1 MTYPPIPSIKYLCNG
16 RAPLAALCLA
26 TFAGHSIAQTLATS
40 MRPTLS
46 NATVGKARATLIAEG
61 LESPWAMAWL
71 PPVAG
76 SAVPRVLVT
85 ERAGRMRIVTM
96 EGKVGEPLKGVP
108 KVHAVN
114 QGGLL
119 DVVASPQF
127 ASNRTIFFSYAE
139 PSSEGAR
146 TAVAVAALGDD
157 GLHNVKVIFGQ
168 TDRVS
173 GGHHFGSRIAIA
185 NDGSLFITTGERYSE
200 KAKSQSLESHLGKV
214 IHITA
219 TGDIPANNPF
229 AKTASGLKEIWS
241 YGHRNMQG
249 AAIHPVTG
257 ALWTHEHGPR
267 GGDELNIPR
276 AGKNYGWPI
285 IGYGIDYSGAKLHD
299 SAIKEGMEQPIHYWV
314 PSIAP
319 SGMAFYT
326 STKFPEW
333 KNSLFIG
340 ALAGQHLARLTLD
353 GDRVIAEEKLL
364 TELGQR
370 IRDVRQGPDGYV
382 YVLTDDRNGK
392 LYRIAPN

>member
-1 MTYPPIPSIKYLCNG
+1 MRSKIN
-16 RAPLAALCLA
+16 PLKRIVPCVALCLA
-26 TFAGHSIAQTLATS
+26 AFADQSIAQPPTVGN
-40 MRPTLS
+40 RPTLS
-46 NATVGKARATLIAEG
+46 NATVGQARATLVAEG

-76 SAVPRVLVT
+76 STTARVLVT

-96 EGKVGEPLKGVP
+96 DGNVGEPLKGVP

-119 DVVASPQF
+119 DVVLSPQF

-139 PSSEGAR
+139 PSNEGAR
-146 TAVAVAALGDD
+146 TVVARAELADV
-157 GLHNVKVIFGQ
+157 GLQNVTVIFGQ
-168 TDRVS
+168 NDRVS
-173 GGHHFGSRIAIA
+173 GGLHFGSRIAIA
-185 NDGSLFITTGERYSE
+185 NDGTLFVTTGERYSE
-200 KAKSQSLESHLGKV
+200 KAKAQSLNSHLGKV

-219 TGDIPANNPF
+219 NGEVPADNPY
-229 AKTASGLKEIWS
+229 AKTANGLKEIWS
-241 YGHRNMQG
+241 FGHRNLQG
-249 AAIHPVTG
+249 AAINPATG

-276 AGKNYGWPI
+276 AGKNYGWPV

-299 SAIKEGMEQPIHYWV
+299 SATKDGMEQPVHYWV

-326 STKFPEW
+326 STKFLEW

-340 ALAGQHLARLTLD
+340 ALAGQHLARLTLN
-353 GDRVIAEEKLL
+353 GDRVVAEEKLL
-364 TELGQR
+364 TDLGQR
-370 IRDVRQGPDGYV
+370 IRDVRQGPDGFI
-382 YVLTDDRNGK
+382 YVLTDERNGK
-392 LYRIAPN
+392 LLRIAPN

>member
-1 MTYPPIPSIKYLCNG
+1 MRSPLRHFKSI
-16 RAPLAALCLA
+16 APCIVLSLAMLA
-26 TFAGHSIAQTLATS
+26 GQSIAQTPILS
-40 MRPTLS
+40 SLPTLS
-46 NATVGKARATLIAEG
+46 SATVGRARATLVAEG

-76 SAVPRVLVT
+76 STMPRVLVT

-96 EGKVGEPLKGVP
+96 DGKVGEPLKGVP

-119 DVVASPQF
+119 DVVLSPQF
-127 ASNRTIFFSYAE
+127 ASNRTLFFSYAE

-146 TAVAVAALGDD
+146 TVVARAELLDD
-157 GLHNVKVIFGQ
+157 GLQNVKVIFGQ
-168 TDRVS
+168 KDRVS

-185 NDGSLFITTGERYSE
+185 NDATLFITTGERYSE
-200 KAKSQSLESHLGKV
+200 KARAQSLDSHLGKV

-219 TGDIPANNPF
+219 NGDIPADNPY
-229 AKTASGLKEIWS
+229 AKTANGLKEIWS

-276 AGKNYGWPI
+276 AGKNYGWPV

-299 SAIKEGMEQPIHYWV
+299 STAKDGMEQPIHYWV

-326 STKFPEW
+326 ATKFPEW

-340 ALAGQHLARLTLD
+340 ALAGQHLARLTLN
-353 GDRVIAEEKLL
+353 GDRVVAEEKLL

-370 IRDVRQGPDGYV
+370 IRDVRQGPDGFI

-392 LYRIAPN
+392 LFRVAPN

>member
-1 MTYPPIPSIKYLCNG
+1 MRSKFHHYKRIMPCLV
-16 RAPLAALCLA
+16 LCLA
-26 TFAGHSIAQTLATS
+26 AFAEHSIAQTPTAS
-40 MRPTLS
+40 KQPTLS

-71 PPVAG
+71 PPIAG
-76 SAVPRVLVT
+76 STTPRVLVT
-85 ERAGRMRIVTM
+85 ERAGRMRIIAM
-96 EGKVGEPLKGVP
+96 DGKVGEPLKGVP

-119 DVVASPQF
+119 DVVLSPQF
-127 ASNRTIFFSYAE
+127 TSNRTIFFSYAE
-139 PSSEGAR
+139 PSNEGAR
-146 TAVAVAALGDD
+146 TVVARAELADE
-157 GLHNVKVIFGQ
+157 GLQNVTVIFGQ
-168 TDRVS
+168 KDRVS

-185 NDGSLFITTGERYSE
+185 NDGSLFVTTGDRYSE
-200 KAKSQSLESHLGKV
+200 KASAQSLDSHLGKV

-219 TGDIPANNPF
+219 SGEIPPDNPYG
-229 AKTASGLKEIWS
+229 KTANGLKEIWS
-241 YGHRNMQG
+241 YGHRNLQG
-249 AAIHPVTG
+249 AAINPTTG

-267 GGDELNIPR
+267 GGDELNISR
-276 AGKNYGWPI
+276 AGKNYGWPV

-299 SAIKEGMEQPIHYWV
+299 SATKDGMEQPIHYWV

-340 ALAGQHLARLTLD
+340 ALAGQHLARLTLN
-353 GDRVIAEEKLL
+353 GDRVVAEEKLL
-364 TELGQR
+364 TDLGQR
-370 IRDVRQGPDGYV
+370 IRDVRQGPDGFI

-392 LYRIAPN
+392 LFRIAPI

>member
-1 MTYPPIPSIKYLCNG
+1 MRSRFPELSHCVKQ
-16 RAPLAALCLA
+16 LARYIALGLVV
-26 TFAGHSIAQTLATS
+26 FVGHGVAQTPDAS
-40 MRPTLS
+40 NRPTRS
-46 NATVGKARATLIAEG
+46 NATVGKAHATLIAEG

-71 PPVAG
+71 PPLAG
-76 SAVPRVLVT
+76 STTPRVLVT

-96 EGKVGEPLKGVP
+96 DGKLSEPLKGLP

-119 DVVASPQF
+119 DVAVSPQF
-127 ASNRTIFFSYAE
+127 ANNRTIFFSYAE
-139 PSSEGAR
+139 PSNEGAR
-146 TAVAVAALGDD
+146 TAVARAELGDD
-157 GLHNVKVIFGQ
+157 GLQNVKVIFGQ
-168 TDRVS
+168 KDRIN

-185 NDGSLFITTGERYSE
+185 NDGTLFITTGERYSE
-200 KAKSQSLESHLGKV
+200 KAKAQSLDSHLGKV

-219 TGDIPANNPF
+219 NGEIPADNPY
-229 AKTASGLKEIWS
+229 AKTSNGLKEIWS

-249 AAIHPVTG
+249 AAIHPTTG
-257 ALWTHEHGPR
+257 ALWTHEHGPQ

-276 AGKNYGWPI
+276 AGKNYGWPV

-299 SAIKEGMEQPIHYWV
+299 SATQEGMEQPTHYWV

-340 ALAGQHLARLTLD
+340 ALAGQHLARLTLN
-353 GDRVIAEEKLL
+353 GDRVLAEEKLL
-364 TELGQR
+364 TDLGQR
-370 IRDVRQGPDGYV
+370 IRDVRQGPDGFI

-392 LYRIAPN
+392 LFRVAPN